1 MSQRKGCGCQGG
13 QASEESGLK
22 KIVMVGNPNVGK
34 SALFNRLTG
43 SYVVVSNYPGTTV
56 EVSRGK
62 CRIGTEE
69 FNVEDTPGMYSLL
82 PITEE
87 ERVSRDTLMA
97 GGADVVLHVVDAKN
111 LKRMLSLTLQL
122 VEADLPV
129 VLVLN
134 MIDEAERLGIRIDT
148 ALLEQKLGIPVVAI
162 SALSGNGV
170 DTLKEKIASYRHPQE
185 TPEIYYGET
194 IEGALNALAPIMP
207 AGRGLS
213 QRSLA
218 LLLIQGDAAISE
230 EERILEG
237 DSSDFLDA
245 TLAELEEKLENPASY
260 AVPMILHQSAVNI
273 CTETFAPPASKSKSF
288 ANRLS
293 NWTMRPLTGVPILL
307 LVLYFGLYKF
317 VGEFGAGTIVD
328 FLEADIFEVYLNPW
342 INGLL
347 TAYVPWQPLREL
359 IGMDYGI
366 VTLGIRYAI
375 AIILPIVGTFFIA
388 FSIIEDTGYLPRLA
402 LLVDR
407 IFKKIGLNGR
417 AVIPMTLGFGCDT
430 MATMVTRT
438 LETKRERIIATL
450 LLALAIP
457 CSAQLGVILGM
468 VAEKPA
474 AMGVWGGF
482 MLFIFLFVGFLTAR
496 LMPGD
501 RPNFYMEVP
510 PLRMPRPG
518 AVFMKTYTRMQWYF
532 VEILP
537 LFILASVLI
546 WLGKIT
552 ATFDVVVSWLSHVM
566 GWIGLPKEA
575 AVAFLFGF
583 FRRDYGAAGLFDLQ
597 QAGALTGNQLAVAV
611 ITLTLFVP
619 CIAQFLIMKK
629 ERGLKMACAI
639 ALFIFPFAFAVGGM
653 VNALLNITGIQL

>member
-1 MSQRKGCGCQGG
+1 
-13 QASEESGLK
+13 
-22 KIVMVGNPNVGK
+22 MVGNPNVGK

-62 CRIGTEE
+62 CRIGGEE
-69 FNVEDTPGMYSLL
+69 YHIEDTPGMYSLL

-87 ERVSRDTLMA
+87 ERVSRDILIA
-97 GGADVVLHVVDAKN
+97 DKADVVLHVIDAKN

-122 VEADLPV
+122 IEADLPV

-134 MIDEAERLGIRIDT
+134 MIDEAERLGIRIDISQ
-148 ALLEQKLGIPVVAI
+148 LEQKLGIPVTAI
-162 SALSGNGV
+162 SALSGKGV
-170 DTLKEKIASYRHPQE
+170 DDLKEKIASYRHADS
-185 TPEIYYGET
+185 TMEIYYGDD
-194 IEGALNALAPIMP
+194 IEGAINALAPIMP
-207 AGRGLS
+207 AARGLS

-218 LLLIQGDAAISE
+218 LLLIQGDAAMVQ
-230 EERILEG
+230 EERALEG
-237 DSSDFLDA
+237 HSTDFLDA
-245 TLAELEEKLENPASY
+245 TLAELEAKLNEPANYS
-260 AVPMILHQSAVNI
+260 VSMTLHNNAISLCDGA
-273 CTETFAPPASKSKSF
+273 FAPPANRGKSL
-288 ANRLS
+288 AGRLGE
-293 NWTMRPLTGVPILL
+293 WTMRPLTGVPILL

-317 VGEFGAGTIVD
+317 VGEFGAGTIVG
-328 FLEADIFEVYLNPW
+328 FLEEEVFGKYLSPW
-342 INGLL
+342 INDLL
-347 TAYVPWQPLREL
+347 VTYVPWESLREL
-359 IGMDYGI
+359 IGMQYGI

-468 VAEKPA
+468 VADNPA

-482 MLFIFLFVGFLTAR
+482 MLFIFLFIGFLTAR

-501 RPNFYMEVP
+501 RPNFYMEIP

-546 WLGKIT
+546 WLGNIT
-552 ATFDVVVSWLSHVM
+552 RTFDVVVSWLSYVM
-566 GWIGLPKEA
+566 AWIGLPKEA

-583 FRRDYGAAGLFDLQ
+583 FRRDYGAAGLYDLQ

-611 ITLTLFVP
+611 ITLTLFIP
-619 CIAQFLIMKK
+619 CVAQFLMMKK
-629 ERGLKMACAI
+629 ERGLKMACITAM
-639 ALFIFPFAFAVGGM
+639 FIFPFAFLMGGL
-653 VNALLNITGIQL
+653 VNALLNVTGVQL

>member
-1 MSQRKGCGCQGG
+1 MSQKSGCGCHGSQDGED
-13 QASEESGLK
+13 SSLK
-22 KIVMVGNPNVGK
+22 KIIMVGNPNVGK

-56 EVSRGK
+56 EVSHGK
-62 CRIGTEE
+62 CRIGKEE
-69 FNVEDTPGMYSLL
+69 YQVEDTPGMYSLL

-87 ERVSRDTLMA
+87 ERVSRDILLR
-97 GGADVVLHVVDAKN
+97 GGAETVLHVVDAKN
-111 LKRMLSLTLQL
+111 LKRMLPMTLQL
-122 VEADLPV
+122 IEAGLPV
-129 VLVLN
+129 MLVLN
-134 MIDEAERLGIRIDT
+134 MIDEADRLGISIDI
-148 ALLEQKLGIPVVAI
+148 ARLEQKLAIPVVAI
-162 SALSGNGV
+162 SALSGRGIE
-170 DTLKEKIASYRHPQE
+170 LLQEKIFNYRQIDKSLQISY
-185 TPEIYYGET
+185 GT
-194 IEGALNALAPIMP
+194 IIDTALNSLVPLMP
-207 AGRGLS
+207 TDSGLS
-213 QRSLA
+213 QRTLA
-218 LLLIQGDAAISE
+218 LLLLQEDAAIIESIHRQQE
-230 EERILEG
+230 NFTDLIAA
-237 DSSDFLDA
+237 SVA
-245 TLAELEEKLENPASY
+245 TMDQGLEETAGYLVPMKLQQTANAISEVAFSRPASR
-260 AVPMILHQSAVNI
+260 VR
-273 CTETFAPPASKSKSF
+273 TW
-288 ANRLS
+288 ANRLGEWS
-293 NWTMRPLTGVPILL
+293 MRPLTGVPILL

-317 VGEFGAGTIVD
+317 VGEFGAGTVVD
-328 FLEADIFEVYLNPW
+328 FLEADLFGKYINPG
-342 INGLL
+342 INNLL
-347 TAYVPWQPLREL
+347 TSYVPWQPVREL
-359 IGMDYGI
+359 LGMDYGI
-366 VTLGIRYAI
+366 ITLGIRYAI
-375 AIILPIVGTFFIA
+375 AIILPIVGTYFIA
-388 FSIIEDTGYLPRLA
+388 FSIIEDSGYLPRLA

-468 VAEKPA
+468 VSKNPG
-474 AMGVWGGF
+474 AMAVWAGF
-482 MLFIFLFVGFLTAR
+482 MVFIFLFIGFLTAR
-496 LMPGD
+496 LMPGE

-552 ATFDVVVSWLSHVM
+552 ATFDIIVSWLSQVM

-597 QAGALTGNQLAVAV
+597 QTGALNGNQLAVAI

-619 CIAQFLIMKK
+619 CIAQFLMMKK
-629 ERGLKMACAI
+629 ERGLKTACAM
-639 ALFIFPFAFAVGGM
+639 ALFIFPFAFVVGGL
-653 VNALLNITGIQL
+653 VNALLNLTGTQL

>member
-1 MSQRKGCGCQGG
+1 M
-13 QASEESGLK
+13 ASSSDTQQEAKTAVKRVAL
-22 KIVMVGNPNVGK
+22 VGNPNVGK
-34 SALFNRLTG
+34 SVLFNALTG
-43 SYVVVSNYPGTTV
+43 AYVTVSNYPGTSV
-56 EVSRGK
+56 EVSRGNAV
-62 CRIGTEE
+62 IDGETWQ
-69 FNVEDTPGMYSLL
+69 VIDTPGMYSIHT
-82 PITEE
+82 ITEE
-87 ERVSRDTLMA
+87 ERVAREILLNETP
-97 GGADVVLHVVDAKN
+97 DVVVHVLDARN
-111 LKRMLSLTLQL
+111 LERMLAMTIQL
-122 VEADLPV
+122 IEADLPV

-134 MIDEAERLGIRIDT
+134 MIDEAERLGIKIDT
-148 ALLEQKLGIPVVAI
+148 ALLGQKLGIPVVAI
-162 SALSGNGV
+162 SALSGKGI
-170 DTLKEKIASYRHPQE
+170 DLLKEQIASYRHPDS
-185 TPEIYYGET
+185 TAEIYYGEA
-194 IEGALNALAPIMP
+194 IEGAANALAPIMP
-207 AGRGLS
+207 AARGLS
-213 QRSLA
+213 QRALA
-218 LLLIQGDAAISE
+218 LLLVQGDAAIAA
-230 EERILEG
+230 EERVLEG
-237 DSSDFLDA
+237 RSSDFLDA
-245 TLAELEEKLENPASY
+245 TLAELKAKLVEPANYVIS
-260 AVPMILHQSAVNI
+260 MILHKNAI
-273 CTETFAPPASKSKSF
+273 DLCDEAFAPPANRGKSL
-288 ANRLS
+288 AGRLGE
-293 NWTMRPLTGVPILL
+293 WTMRPLTGVPILL

-328 FLEADIFEVYLNPW
+328 FLETDIFEVYVNPW
-342 INGLL
+342 INEML
-347 TAYVPWQPLREL
+347 TAYVPWAPLREL
-359 IGMDYGI
+359 IGMDFGI

-468 VAEKPA
+468 VADNPA

-482 MLFIFLFVGFLTAR
+482 MLFIFLFIGFLTAR

-501 RPNFYMEVP
+501 RPNFYMEIP

-546 WLGKIT
+546 WLGNIT
-552 ATFDVVVSWLSHVM
+552 RTFDVVVSWLSHVM
-566 GWIGLPKEA
+566 AWIGLPKEA

-583 FRRDYGAAGLFDLQ
+583 FRRDYGAAGLYDLQ

-611 ITLTLFVP
+611 ITLTLFIP
-619 CIAQFLIMKK
+619 CVAQFLMMKK
-629 ERGLKMACAI
+629 ERGLKMACVTAM
-639 ALFIFPFAFAVGGM
+639 FIFPFAFLMGGL
-653 VNALLNITGIQL
+653 VNALLNVTGVQL

>member
-1 MSQRKGCGCQGG
+1 MEQRSGCGCQGS
-13 QASEESGLK
+13 QPCEETGLK
-22 KIVMVGNPNVGK
+22 NIVMVGNPNVGK
-34 SALFNRLTG
+34 SALFNRLTN

-62 CRIGTEE
+62 CRIGNEE
-69 FNVEDTPGMYSLL
+69 FIVNDTPGMYSLL

-87 ERVSRDTLMA
+87 ERVSRDILRA
-97 GGADVVLHVVDAKN
+97 GKADVVLHVVDAKN

-134 MIDEAERLGIRIDT
+134 MIDEAERLGIQIDT
-148 ALLEQKLGIPVVAI
+148 ALLEKRLGIPVVAI
-162 SALSGNGV
+162 SALSGHGV
-170 DTLKEKIASYRHPQE
+170 DTLKEEIVSYRHPKE
-185 TPEIYYGET
+185 TPEIYYGDV
-194 IEGALNALAPIMP
+194 IDGALNALAPILP
-207 AGRGLS
+207 SGHGLS
-213 QRSLA
+213 QRALA
-218 LLLIQGDAAISE
+218 LLLIQGDAAIAE
-230 EERILEG
+230 EERNLEG
-237 DSSDFLDA
+237 NSTDFLDA
-245 TLAELEEKLENPASY
+245 TLAEMEENLEEPASY
-260 AVPMILHQSAVNI
+260 AVPMMLHQSAVSI
-273 CTETFAPPASKSKSF
+273 CKKAFAPPAHKGKSF

-293 NWTMRPLTGVPILL
+293 GWTMRPLTGVPILL

-328 FLEADIFEVYLNPW
+328 FLEADIFEVYVNPW

-347 TAYVPWQPLREL
+347 SAYVPWQPLREL

-474 AMGVWGGF
+474 AMAVWGGF
-482 MLFIFLFVGFLTAR
+482 ILLIFLFIGFLTAR

-566 GWIGLPKEA
+566 SWIGLPKEA

-619 CIAQFLIMKK
+619 CVAQFLIMKK
-629 ERGLKMACAI
+629 ERGLKMASAI
-639 ALFIFPFAFAVGGM
+639 ALFIFPFAFLVGGM
-653 VNALLNITGIQL
+653 VNVLLNLTGIQL

>member
-1 MSQRKGCGCQGG
+1 MSQKSGCGCHGDQTC
-13 QASEESGLK
+13 AESGLR
-22 KIVMVGNPNVGK
+22 KIVMVGCPNVGK

-56 EVSRGK
+56 EVARGK
-62 CRIGTEE
+62 CRIGKEE
-69 FNVEDTPGMYSLL
+69 FLVEDTPGMYSLL

-87 ERVSRDTLMA
+87 ERVSRDILHA
-97 GGADVVLHVVDAKN
+97 GGTDVVLHVVDAKN
-111 LKRMLSLTLQL
+111 LKRMVAFTLQL
-122 VEADLPV
+122 IEADLPV
-129 VLVLN
+129 ILVLN
-134 MIDEAERLGIRIDT
+134 MIDEAERLDIHIDT
-148 ALLEQKLGIPVVAI
+148 RLLEKKLGIPVAAI
-162 SALSGNGV
+162 SALSGKGV
-170 DTLKEKIASYRHPQE
+170 DSLNWKIASYRHPAAS
-185 TPEIYYGET
+185 PKIHYGEA
-194 IEGALNALAPIMP
+194 IEKAVNILVPNVPES
-207 AGRGLS
+207 RGLS
-213 QRSLA
+213 QKAMA
-218 LLLIQGDAAISE
+218 LLLIQGDAAIAE
-230 EERILEG
+230 ESRKAKG
-237 DSSDFLDA
+237 SSFDLANA
-245 TLAELEEKLENPASY
+245 TLAELEAELENPTNYLVSMKLHESAS
-260 AVPMILHQSAVNI
+260 AI
-273 CTETFAPPASKSKSF
+273 CEDAFMAPAERSKSV
-288 ANRLS
+288 AGIIGR
-293 NWTMRPLTGVPILL
+293 WTMRPLTGVPILL

-328 FLEADIFEVYLNPW
+328 FLEADVFEVYVNPW

-347 TAYVPWQPLREL
+347 TAYVPWAPLRDL

-407 IFKKIGLNGR
+407 VFKKIGLNGR

-474 AMGVWGGF
+474 AMAVWGGF
-482 MLFIFLFVGFLTAR
+482 MLFIFLFIGFLTAR
-496 LMPGD
+496 LMPGA

-510 PLRMPRPG
+510 PMRMPRPG
-518 AVFMKTYTRMQWYF
+518 AVFIKTYTRMQWYF

-546 WLGKIT
+546 WLGNLT
-552 ATFDVVVSWLSHVM
+552 RTFDVVTSWLSHVM

-583 FRRDYGAAGLFDLQ
+583 FRRDYGAAGLYDLQ

-619 CIAQFLIMKK
+619 CVAQFLMMKK
-629 ERGLKMACAI
+629 ERGLKMACGM
-639 ALFIFPFAFAVGGM
+639 ALFIFPFAFLAGGL
-653 VNALLNITGIQL
+653 VNGMLNLIGVQL

>member
-1 MSQRKGCGCQGG
+1 MSQKNRCACQGG
-13 QASEESGLK
+13 EPCEESGLK
-22 KIVMVGNPNVGK
+22 KIIMVGNPNVGK

-62 CRIGTEE
+62 CRIGQEE
-69 FNVEDTPGMYSLL
+69 FAVEDTPGMYSLL

-87 ERVSRDTLMA
+87 ERVSRDILLA
-97 GGADVVLHVVDAKN
+97 DKGDVVLHVVDAKN

-122 VEADLPV
+122 IEADLPV
-129 VLVLN
+129 MLVLN
-134 MIDEAERLGIRIDT
+134 MIDEAERLGIKIDT
-148 ALLEQKLGIPVVAI
+148 ALLGQKLGIPVVAI
-162 SALSGNGV
+162 SALSGKGI
-170 DTLKEKIASYRHPQE
+170 DLLKEQIASYRHPDS
-185 TPEIYYGET
+185 TAEIYYGEA
-194 IEGALNALAPIMP
+194 IEGAANALAPIMP
-207 AGRGLS
+207 AARGLS
-213 QRSLA
+213 QRALA
-218 LLLIQGDAAISE
+218 LLLVQGDAAIAA
-230 EERILEG
+230 EERVLEG
-237 DSSDFLDA
+237 RSSDFLDA
-245 TLAELEEKLENPASY
+245 TLAELKAKLVEPANYVIS
-260 AVPMILHQSAVNI
+260 MILHKNAI
-273 CTETFAPPASKSKSF
+273 DLCDEAFAPPANRGKSL
-288 ANRLS
+288 AGRLGE
-293 NWTMRPLTGVPILL
+293 WTMRPLTGVPILL

-328 FLEADIFEVYLNPW
+328 FLETDIFEVYVNPW
-342 INGLL
+342 INEML
-347 TAYVPWQPLREL
+347 TAYVPWAPLREL

-468 VAEKPA
+468 VADNPA

-482 MLFIFLFVGFLTAR
+482 MLFIFLFIGFLTAR

-501 RPNFYMEVP
+501 RPNFYMEIP

-546 WLGKIT
+546 WLGNIT
-552 ATFDVVVSWLSHVM
+552 KTFDVVVSWLSHVM
-566 GWIGLPKEA
+566 AWIGLPKEA

-583 FRRDYGAAGLFDLQ
+583 FRRDYGAAGLYDLQ

-611 ITLTLFVP
+611 ITLTLFIP
-619 CIAQFLIMKK
+619 CVAQFLMMKK
-629 ERGLKMACAI
+629 ERGLKMACVTAM
-639 ALFIFPFAFAVGGM
+639 FIFPFAFLMGGL
-653 VNALLNITGIQL
+653 VNALLNITGVQL

>member
-1 MSQRKGCGCQGG
+1 MSQKSGCGCQGG
-13 QASEESGLK
+13 QGCAEIGLK
-22 KIVMVGNPNVGK
+22 KLVMVGSPNVGK

-62 CRIGTEE
+62 CRIGSEE
-69 FNVEDTPGMYSLL
+69 FAVEDTPGMYSLL
-82 PITEE
+82 TITEE
-87 ERVSRDTLMA
+87 ERVSRDILMA

-122 VEADLPV
+122 IEADLPV

-134 MIDEAERLGIRIDT
+134 IIDEAERLGIRIDT
-148 ALLEQKLGIPVVAI
+148 ALLEQKLGIPVAAI
-162 SALSGNGV
+162 SALSGQGV
-170 DTLKEKIASYRHPQE
+170 DTLKEKIVSYRHSE
-185 TPEIYYGET
+185 NTPEIFYGEA
-194 IEGALNALAPIMP
+194 IEGAVNALAPLMP
-207 AGRGLS
+207 ADRGLS
-213 QRSLA
+213 QRAQA
-218 LLLIQGDAAISE
+218 LLLVQGDAAIARD
-230 EERILEG
+230 ERELEG
-237 DSSDFLDA
+237 RSTDFLDA
-245 TLAELEEKLENPASY
+245 TLAELEARLDEPANYVVS
-260 AVPMILHQSAVNI
+260 MGLHDSAVRI
-273 CTETFAPPASKSKSF
+273 CDEAFTPPTGRGKSF
-288 ANRLS
+288 ATRLGQ
-293 NWTMRPLTGVPILL
+293 WTMRPLTGVPLLL

-317 VGEFGAGTIVD
+317 VGEFGAGTLVD
-328 FLEADIFEVYLNPW
+328 FLEADIFEAYVNPW

-347 TAYVPWQPLREL
+347 TAYVPWEPLREL

-468 VAEKPA
+468 VAAKPA
-474 AMGVWGGF
+474 AMAVWAGF
-482 MLFIFLFVGFLTAR
+482 MLFIFLFIGFLTAR

-537 LFILASVLI
+537 LFILASLLI
-546 WLGKIT
+546 WLGNIT
-552 ATFDVVVSWLSHVM
+552 KTFDVVVSWLSHVM

-583 FRRDYGAAGLFDLQ
+583 FRRDYGAAGLYDLQ

-619 CIAQFLIMKK
+619 CVAQFLMMKK
-629 ERGLKMACAI
+629 ERGLKMACAM
-639 ALFIFPFAFAVGGM
+639 ALFIFPFAFAAGGL
-653 VNALLNITGIQL
+653 VNALLNFSGVQL

>member
-1 MSQRKGCGCQGG
+1 
-13 QASEESGLK
+13 
-22 KIVMVGNPNVGK
+22 
-34 SALFNRLTG
+34 
-43 SYVVVSNYPGTTV
+43 
-56 EVSRGK
+56 
-62 CRIGTEE
+62 
-69 FNVEDTPGMYSLL
+69 
-82 PITEE
+82 
-87 ERVSRDTLMA
+87 
-97 GGADVVLHVVDAKN
+97 
-111 LKRMLSLTLQL
+111 MLSLTLQL
-122 VEADLPV
+122 IEADLPV

-134 MIDEAERLGIRIDT
+134 MIDEANRLGIRIDT
-148 ALLEQKLGIPVVAI
+148 TLLEKKLGIPVVAI
-162 SALSGNGV
+162 SALSGKGV
-170 DTLKEKIASYRHPQE
+170 DTLKENITDYRHPE
-185 TPEIYYGET
+185 DTPEIYYGEA
-194 IEGALNALAPIMP
+194 IDGALNALAPIMP
-207 AGRGLS
+207 VGRGLS
-213 QRSLA
+213 QRALA
-218 LLLIQGDAAISE
+218 LLLIQGDAEIAE
-230 EERILEG
+230 EERKLEG
-237 DSSDFLDA
+237 QSSDFLDA
-245 TLAELEEKLENPASY
+245 TLTALEEKLEEPASY
-260 AVPMILHQSAVNI
+260 AVPMMLHQSAVSL
-273 CTETFAPPASKSKSF
+273 CEEAFAPPASRGKSF
-288 ANRLS
+288 ADRLS
-293 NWTMRPLTGVPILL
+293 GWTMRPLTGVPILL

-328 FLEADIFEVYLNPW
+328 FLEADLFGEHINPW
-342 INGLL
+342 INNVLM
-347 TAYVPWQPLREL
+347 TYVPWQPIREL
-359 IGMDYGI
+359 LGMDYGI

-375 AIILPIVGTFFIA
+375 AIILPIVGTFFVA

-474 AMGVWGGF
+474 AMLVWAGF
-482 MLFIFLFVGFLTAR
+482 MLFIFLFIGFLTAR

-566 GWIGLPKEA
+566 SWIGLPKEA

-629 ERGLKMACAI
+629 ERGLKTASAI
-639 ALFIFPFAFAVGGM
+639 ALFIFPFAFVVGGT
-653 VNALLNITGIQL
+653 VNALLNFTGIQL

>member
-1 MSQRKGCGCQGG
+1 MGQKSRCGCQGG
-13 QASEESGLK
+13 HGCAESGLR
-22 KIVMVGNPNVGK
+22 KIVMVGSPNVGK

-62 CRIGTEE
+62 CHVGSEE

-87 ERVSRDTLMA
+87 ERVSRDILLA
-97 GGADVVLHVVDAKN
+97 GEADVVLHVVDAKN

-122 VEADLPV
+122 VEAGLPV

-148 ALLEQKLGIPVVAI
+148 ALLEKKLGIPVVAI
-162 SALSGNGV
+162 SALFGKGV
-170 DTLKEKIASYRHPQE
+170 DTLKKKIASYRRSE
-185 TPEIYYGET
+185 DTLEVYYGEA
-194 IEGALNALAPIMP
+194 IEGAVNALAPIMP
-207 AGRGLS
+207 ASRGLS
-213 QRSLA
+213 QRA
-218 LLLIQGDAAISE
+218 QAVLLVQGDTFIAA
-230 EERILEG
+230 EERNLEG
-237 DSSDFLDA
+237 RSTDLLDA
-245 TLAELEEKLENPASY
+245 ILAELEAKLEEPANYVVS
-260 AVPMILHQSAVNI
+260 MRLHDSATSA
-273 CTETFAPPASKSKSF
+273 CEEAFEPPADRGKSF
-288 ANRLS
+288 ATRLGA
-293 NWTMRPLTGVPILL
+293 WTMRPLTGVPILL

-328 FLEADIFEVYLNPW
+328 FLEADIFEVYVNPW
-342 INGLL
+342 INSLL
-347 TAYVPWQPLREL
+347 TIYVPWVPLREL

-375 AIILPIVGTFFIA
+375 AIILPIVGTFFVA
-388 FSIIEDTGYLPRLA
+388 FSIIEDTSYLPRLA

-407 IFKKIGLNGR
+407 VFKKIGLNGR

-457 CSAQLGVILGM
+457 CSAQFGVILGM

-474 AMGVWGGF
+474 AMAVWGGS
-482 MLFIFLFVGFLTAR
+482 MLFIFLFIGFLTAR

-537 LFILASVLI
+537 LFILASILI
-546 WLGKIT
+546 WLGNIT
-552 ATFDVVVSWLSHVM
+552 KTFDVVVGWLSHVM

-575 AVAFLFGF
+575 AFAFLFGF
-583 FRRDYGAAGLFDLQ
+583 FRRDYGAAGLYDLQ
-597 QAGALTGNQLAVAV
+597 KAGALTGNQLAVAV

-619 CIAQFLIMKK
+619 CIAQFLMMKK
-629 ERGLKMACAI
+629 ERGLKTACGM
-639 ALFIFPFAFAVGGM
+639 ALFIFPFAFVAGGL
-653 VNALLNITGIQL
+653 VNALLNLLGVQL

>member
-1 MSQRKGCGCQGG
+1 MQQQSGCGCHGSQP
-13 QASEESGLK
+13 AEETGLK

-62 CRIGTEE
+62 CRIDSEE

-87 ERVSRDTLMA
+87 ENVTRNILMA
-97 GGADVVLHVVDAKN
+97 GKAEVVLHVVDAKN

-122 VEADLPV
+122 IEADLPV

-134 MIDEAERLGIRIDT
+134 MIDETGRLGIQIDVET
-148 ALLEQKLGIPVVAI
+148 LEKKLGIPVVAI
-162 SALSGNGV
+162 SALSGKGV
-170 DTLKEKIASYRHPQE
+170 NELKERIAAYRHPQS
-185 TPEIYYGET
+185 TPEIYYGEA
-194 IEGALNALAPIMP
+194 IDSVLNALAPIMP
-207 AGRGLS
+207 ADRGLS
-213 QRSLA
+213 QRALA
-218 LLLIQGDAAISE
+218 LLLIQDDVSISAA
-230 EERILEG
+230 ERELEG
-237 DSSDFLDA
+237 RSTDFLDA
-245 TLAELEEKLENPASY
+245 TLAALEEQLEDPARY
-260 AVPMILHQSAVNI
+260 VVPMMLHQNAVTI
-273 CTETFAPPASKSKSF
+273 CEDAFKPPQGKQKTFAS
-288 ANRLS
+288 RLS
-293 NWTMRPLTGVPILL
+293 EWTMRPITGVPILL

-328 FLEADIFEVYLNPW
+328 FLEADLFGEYISPW
-342 INGLL
+342 VNSLL
-347 TAYVPWQPLREL
+347 MTYVPWQPIRDLL
-359 IGMDYGI
+359 GMEYGI
-366 VTLGIRYAI
+366 ITLGIRYAI

-438 LETKRERIIATL
+438 LETRRERIIATL

-468 VAEKPA
+468 VSENPG
-474 AMGVWGGF
+474 AMAVWAGF
-482 MLFIFLFVGFLTAR
+482 MVFIFLLIGFLTAR

-552 ATFDVVVSWLSHVM
+552 ATFDIVVSWLAHVM

-629 ERGLKMACAI
+629 ERGLKIASAI
-639 ALFIFPFAFAVGGM
+639 ALFIFPFAFFVGGM
-653 VNALLNITGIQL
+653 VNALLNLTGVQL

>member
-1 MSQRKGCGCQGG
+1 MSQKSGCGCQGSRPDG
-13 QASEESGLK
+13 ENGLR

-56 EVSRGK
+56 EVSQGK
-62 CRIGTEE
+62 SRIGNEE

-87 ERVSRDTLMA
+87 ERVTRDILRA
-97 GGADVVLHVVDAKN
+97 GEADVVLHVVDAKN

-122 VEADLPV
+122 IEADLPV

-134 MIDEAERLGIRIDT
+134 MVDESERLGIQIDT
-148 ALLEQKLGIPVVAI
+148 ALLEQKLGIPAVAI
-162 SALSGNGV
+162 SALSGKGV
-170 DTLKEKIASYRHPQE
+170 DALKEKIVAYSHPQE
-185 TPEIYYGET
+185 TPEIYYGEA
-194 IEGALNALAPIMP
+194 IDGALNALAPIMP
-207 AGRGLS
+207 AGHGLS
-213 QRSLA
+213 QSALA
-218 LLLIQGDAAISE
+218 LLLIQGDVAIAE

-237 DSSDFLDA
+237 NSTDFLDA
-245 TLAELEEKLENPASY
+245 TLAELEEKLEDPASY
-260 AVPMILHQSAVNI
+260 AIPMMLHQCAVNI
-273 CTETFAPPASKSKSF
+273 CKETFAPPSSKSKSF

-293 NWTMRPLTGVPILL
+293 DWSMRPLTGVPILL

-317 VGEFGAGTIVD
+317 VGEFGAGTVVD
-328 FLEADIFEVYLNPW
+328 FLETDLFGEHINPW
-342 INGLL
+342 INNLL
-347 TAYVPWQPLREL
+347 MDYVPWQPIRDLL
-359 IGMDYGI
+359 GMDYGI
-366 VTLGIRYAI
+366 ITLGIRYAI

-388 FSIIEDTGYLPRLA
+388 FSVIEDTGYLPRLA

-474 AMGVWGGF
+474 AMGVWVGF
-482 MLFIFLFVGFLTAR
+482 MLFIFLFIGFLTAR

-510 PLRMPRPG
+510 PLRMPRLG

-552 ATFDVVVSWLSHVM
+552 ETFDVVVSWLSHVM

-629 ERGLKMACAI
+629 ERGLKMASAI
-639 ALFIFPFAFAVGGM
+639 ALFIFPFAFAVGGF
-653 VNALLNITGIQL
+653 VNAVLNLTGVQL